1 MVGIPGAGKTFFANQ
16 FSKTFGAPFLNINRL
31 RYQIF
36 DNPTFSRDENDKLE
50 QISVSLLTEMMRSKK
65 AIILE
70 GKLDARIDRYEMA
83 NLAKINGY
91 KVLTVWVQN
100 VLETARTR
108 ATKKSSFS
116 NNEIMPVDAFE
127 ALVKKFTAPNM
138 RENLVVISGKHTFST
153 QAKIVLRKIAE
164 THTRAVT
171 GPDVIKNISR
181 KPHLIR

>member
-16 FSKTFGAPFLNINRL
+16 FSKTFGAPFLNINQL

-36 DNPTFSRDENDKLE
+36 DKPTFSRDENDKLE

-83 NLAKINGY
+83 NLAKVNGY

-100 VLETARTR
+100 VLETAKTR
-108 ATKKSSFS
+108 ATKKSPY
-116 NNEIMPVDAFE
+116 NNSEIMPLEAFE
-127 ALVKKFTAPNM
+127 ASIKKFTAPNM

-164 THTRAVT
+164 SHTRAVT
-171 GPDVIKNISR
+171 GPDAIKNISR